1 MLDGMRVLDLTDHRG
16 DVGPWLLGRLGADVI
31 RVEPP
36 GGSPTRNLPPFHD
49 DRSLHFASYNDNKRS
64 IVLDPLDDA
73 DRATLGKLLGS
84 VEMVFESGVT
94 GSLVDYGMDRAEL
107 LEANPTIIHV
117 LVTAFGSDG
126 PRAEQPDS
134 ELIIGALGG
143 PVRIQG
149 DPTRPPVKHSAPQVW
164 RHTGA
169 EAAVAALVARSRRDS
184 AGGPQFVDVSAQSA
198 MTWTMLNAMEA
209 AQVQGR
215 DFERTGAT
223 LRLSMDVPLRHEAA
237 DGYVVLVPGGRIM
250 PALVEHLISEG
261 VVDESWRDEDWP
273 AFDHKVIEGLP
284 TSIEYS
290 EVIDALGRFC
300 RLHTK
305 QELLDLGMK
314 LGATLAPMN
323 DVADL
328 CNFEQLEA
336 RAFWRDHP
344 QLGVPG
350 PGPFVTIDG
359 ERQEYPRS
367 VPDLGEHTQQII
379 AEVDDRAVAE
389 GPVFALKELP
399 FEGLKVAD
407 FTWIGVGPMTAKC
420 LADHG
425 ARVVRV
431 ESANRIDGL
440 RGQPPFKD
448 GEFGLNRSNF
458 YGTFNTSKE
467 SIGIDLKTEAGL
479 TIAKRMVEWADV
491 VIDSWTPG
499 AMGRLGLGADAIREA
514 NPDVITVT
522 TSLLG
527 GGGPYSAM
535 AGYGYHAAAI
545 AGHFGLVGYP
555 DHAPDGP
562 WLAYTDTI
570 GPRFIAPTL
579 LAAVQRRQR
588 TGEGCH
594 IEAGQLEIALQ
605 LLQPELFDYRL
616 NYVVIGRQG
625 NRDRYMAPQGVY
637 PCAGDDTWVAITVR
651 DDSDWRRLR
660 LALGDPTWAQ
670 SAMLDH
676 AEGRQTN
683 HAAIDTGISAWSVTR
698 TEEEI
703 EELLTGAGVPAAK
716 VARSSDLAVDPQYLH
731 RDFFK
736 HLDHT
741 ETGSTPYAGHQY
753 RIEGYEHGP
762 RTAAPCLGEHTFE
775 LLTDLGFS
783 TDDIASFAAAGAL
796 E

>member
-16 DVGPWLLGRLGADVI
+16 DVGPWLLGRLGANVI

-36 GGSPTRNLPPFHD
+36 DGCPSRSIGPFHND
-49 DRSLHFASYNDNKRS
+49 ISLHFASYNDNKRS
-64 IVLDPLDDA
+64 IILNPLDDP
-73 DRATLGKLLGS
+73 DRATLGRLLGS
-84 VEMVFESGVT
+84 VEIVFESGVS
-94 GSLVDYGMDRAEL
+94 GSLVDYGFDRAAM
-107 LEANPTIIHV
+107 LEANPSLIQV

-126 PRAEQPDS
+126 PRSEHPDS
-134 ELIIGALGG
+134 ELVIGALGG

-149 DPTRPPVKHSAPQVW
+149 DPERPPVQHSAPQVW

-169 EAAVAALVARSRRDS
+169 EAAVAALVARSRRDTT
-184 AGGPQFVDVSAQSA
+184 GQPQFVDVSAQSA

-209 AQVQGR
+209 HQVQGR

-223 LRLSMDVPLRHEAA
+223 LRLAMNVPLRHETS
-237 DGYVVLVPGGRIM
+237 DGYVVLVPTGRIM
-250 PALVEHLISEG
+250 PALLEQLITEG
-261 VVDESWRDEDWP
+261 VVDESWRDEDWNI
-273 AFDHKVIEGLP
+273 FDNNIIEGLP
-284 TSIEYS
+284 TIIEYPA
-290 EVIDALGRFC
+290 VIDALGRFC
-300 RLHTK
+300 LSHTK
-305 QELLDLGMK
+305 AELLDIGIE

-328 CNFEQLEA
+328 CRFEQLEA
-336 RAFWRDHP
+336 REFWRDHP
-344 QLGVPG
+344 QLAVPG
-350 PGPFVTIDG
+350 PGPFVKLNN
-359 ERQEYPRS
+359 ERIEYPRA
-367 VPDLGEHTQQII
+367 VPSIGEHGAEILAELDDLQAPSHPVQQQ
-379 AEVDDRAVAE
+379 D
-389 GPVFALKELP
+389 LP
-399 FEGLKVAD
+399 FDGLKVAD
-407 FTWIGVGPMTAKC
+407 FSWIGVGPITAKC

-458 YGTFNTSKE
+458 YGAFNTSKE
-467 SIGIDLKTEAGL
+467 SIGLDLKTEEGL
-479 TIAKRMVEWADV
+479 AVAKRLVEWADV

-499 AMGRLGLGADAIREA
+499 AMERLGLGPDAIRQV
-514 NPDVITVT
+514 NPTVITVT

-527 GGGPYSAM
+527 GGGPYSTM

-579 LAAVQRRQR
+579 LAAIQQRQR

-616 NYVVIGRQG
+616 NGVVINRQG
-625 NRDRYMAPQGVY
+625 NRDGYMAPQGVY
-637 PCAGDDTWVAITVR
+637 PCAGDDAWVAITVR

-660 LALGDPTWAQ
+660 LAIDDPTWSQ
-670 SAMLDH
+670 SAMLDTVD
-676 AEGRQTN
+676 GRQSN
-683 HAAIDTGISAWSVTR
+683 HAAIDTGLSAWTVTR
-698 TEEEI
+698 TEDEV
-703 EELLTGAGVPAAK
+703 EELLVAAGIPAAK
-716 VARSSDLAVDPQYLH
+716 VARSQDLAVDPQYQH
-731 RDFFK
+731 RGFYH

-753 RIEGYEHGP
+753 RIENYQHGP

-775 LLTDLGFS
+775 MLTELGFS
-783 TDDIASFAAAGAL
+783 AEEIAGFAAAGAL

>member
-36 GGSPTRNLPPFHD
+36 SGSPTRSVPPLHD
-49 DRSLHFASYNDNKRS
+49 HRSLHFASYNDNKRS
-64 IVLDPLDDA
+64 IALDPLDTA
-73 DRATLGKLLGS
+73 DQETLKRLIATC
-84 VEMVFESGVT
+84 EMVFESGVS
-94 GSLVDYGMDRAEL
+94 GALADYGLTREDL
-107 LEANPTIIHV
+107 VNANPVIIQV

-126 PRAEQPDS
+126 PRAEHPDS

-169 EAAVAALVARSRRDS
+169 EAAVAALVARSRRDTT
-184 AGGPQFVDVSAQSA
+184 GKPQFVDVSAQSA

-209 AQVQGR
+209 HQIQGR

-223 LRLSMDVPLRHEAA
+223 LRLAMDVPLRHEAA
-237 DGYVVLVPGGRIM
+237 DGFVVLVPTGRIM
-250 PALVEHLISEG
+250 PALLEQLILEG
-261 VVDESWRDEDWP
+261 VVDESWREEDW
-273 AFDHKVIEGLP
+273 AAYDNKVIEGIP
-284 TSIEYS
+284 TTIDYPD
-290 EVIDALGRFC
+290 VIDALDRFC
-300 RLHTK
+300 LAHTK
-305 QELLDLGMK
+305 AELLDIGIEV
-314 LGATLAPMN
+314 GATLAPMN

-328 CNFEQLEA
+328 CRFEQLEV
-336 RAFWRDHP
+336 RDFWREHP
-344 QLGVPG
+344 QLAVPG
-350 PGPFVTIDG
+350 PGPFVKIDN
-359 ERQEYPRS
+359 ERIEFPRS
-367 VPDLGEHTQQII
+367 VPEIGEHGEEIL
-379 AEVDDRAVAE
+379 AELEDLSTPTLP
-389 GPVFALKELP
+389 PVRSQDLP
-399 FEGLKVAD
+399 FAGLKVAD
-407 FTWIGVGPMTAKC
+407 FSWIGVGPITAKS

-458 YGTFNTSKE
+458 YGAFNTSKE
-467 SIGIDLKTEAGL
+467 SISIDLKTDEGL
-479 TIAKRMVEWADV
+479 TIAKRLVAWADV

-499 AMGRLGLGADAIREA
+499 AMERLGLGPDAIRKA
-514 NPDVITVT
+514 NPNVITVT

-545 AGHFGLVGYP
+545 AGHFELVGYP

-579 LAAVQRRQR
+579 LAALQRQQR

-616 NYVVIGRQG
+616 NGVVAERQG
-625 NRDRYMAPQGVY
+625 NRDAYLAPQGVY

-660 LALGDPTWAQ
+660 LAIDDPTWSQ
-670 SAMLDH
+670 SAMLDTVD
-676 AEGRQTN
+676 GRLSN
-683 HAAIDTGISAWSVTR
+683 HAAIDTGLSAWTVTR
-698 TEEEI
+698 TEDEI
-703 EELLTGAGVPAAK
+703 ETLLTEAGVPAAK
-716 VARSSDLAVDPQYLH
+716 VARSSDLARDPQYAH
-731 RDFFK
+731 RGFYH
-736 HLDHT
+736 HLEHT
-741 ETGSTPYAGHQY
+741 ETGSTAYAGHQY
-753 RIEGYEHGP
+753 RIEGYDHGP
-762 RTAAPCLGEHTFE
+762 RSAAPCLGEQTFE
-775 LLTDLGFS
+775 VLTELGFT
-783 TDDIASFAAAGAL
+783 TDDIATFAAANAL
-796 E
+796 D